1 MTKVTATKTTTK
13 KAIAKAATAKKTTT
27 TKAKKPLLSS
37 ENKRTVC
44 IVGSG
49 NWGSTAAKI
58 IGENIM
64 SGDAKD
70 YFEQEVRMW
79 VFDEDITQD
88 DGSVRKLSE
97 IINTDHENVKYL
109 KGHKL
114 PEIVKAVPD
123 IKDAVKGAT
132 VLVWVLPHQFIPKSA
147 MGVKD
152 VVEKDAVSIS
162 LVKGGVDIKE
172 DGLKLCS
179 ETISEIM
186 GHDVSVIMGANVADE
201 VARGDFCEATIG
213 ATDAATGELF
223 HKLFDM
229 KTFSVNVVDEVPSVE
244 LCGALKN
251 VVALAAGF
259 VDGIGM
265 GGNTKAAVVR
275 IGLKEMQA
283 FITHFYP
290 KTKTEVFSESCG
302 VADLIT
308 TCFGGRN
315 RKCAEAFAESRV
327 RGEPRTWDEIETTML
342 NGQKIQGTLT
352 AQEIMPLIKHHRLES
367 ELPLMCATYN
377 IAFNDASPKSLFE
390 VL

>member
-1 MTKVTATKTTTK
+1 MCG
-13 KAIAKAATAKKTTT
+13 
-27 TKAKKPLLSS
+27 
-37 ENKRTVC
+37 E
-44 IVGSG
+44 
-49 NWGSTAAKI
+49 AAK
-58 IGENIM
+58 
-64 SGDAKD
+64 
-70 YFEQEVRMW
+70 YFEQDVRMW
-79 VFDEDITQD
+79 VFDEDIKQD

-109 KGHKL
+109 KGVKL
-114 PEIVKAVPD
+114 PENVRAVPNLQ
-123 IKDAVKGAT
+123 DAVKGAT
-132 VLVWVLPHQFIPKSA
+132 VLVWVLPHQFIPKTA

-152 VVEKDAVSIS
+152 IVEKDAVSIS
-162 LVKGGVDIKE
+162 LVKGGVDITE

-213 ATDAATGELF
+213 ASDKQTGELF

-229 KTFSVNVVDEVPSVE
+229 KTFSVNTVDEVASVE

-259 VDGIGM
+259 TDGIGM

-275 IGLKEMQA
+275 IGLKEMQT
-283 FITHFYP
+283 FITHSYP
-290 KTKTEVFSESCG
+290 KTKTEVFAESCG

-315 RKCAEAFAESRV
+315 RKCAEAFAESRTK
-327 RGEPRTWDEIETTML
+327 GQAPRSWEEIETTML

-352 AQEIMPLIKHHRLES
+352 AQEIMPLIKHHKLES
-367 ELPLMCATYN
+367 KLPLMCATYN
-377 IAFNDASPKSLFE
+377 IAFNDANPMSL
-390 VL
+390 VDSL

>member
-1 MTKVTATKTTTK
+1 MTATKTTTTK
-13 KAIAKAATAKKTTT
+13 KAIVKSKSPTKAVTTKKSTT
-27 TKAKKPLLSS
+27 TKKSLLSL
-37 ENKRTVC
+37 ENKKTVC

-64 SGDAKD
+64 SGDAKN
-70 YFEQEVRMW
+70 YFNQEVRMW
-79 VFDEDITQD
+79 VFEEDIKQE
-88 DGSVRKLSE
+88 DGSTRKLTE
-97 IINTDHENVKYL
+97 IINTEHENVKYL

-123 IKDAVKGAT
+123 LKEAVKGAQ
-132 VLVWVLPHQFIPKSA
+132 VLVWVLPHQFIPKTA
-147 MGVKD
+147 MGVVD

-162 LVKGGVDIKE
+162 LVKGGVDIKA

-179 ETISEIM
+179 ESISEIL

-213 ATDAATGELF
+213 ATDVETGKLF

-229 KTFSVNVVDEVPSVE
+229 KTFSVNIVDEVASVE

-275 IGLKEMQA
+275 IGLKEMQK
-283 FITHFYP
+283 FIAHFYP

-327 RGEPRTWDEIETTML
+327 RGEPRSWEDIETAML

-352 AQEIMPLIKHHRLES
+352 AEEIMPLIKHHKLEK
-367 ELPLMCATYN
+367 ELPLMYV
-377 IAFNDASPKSLFE
+377 IL
-390 VL
+390 